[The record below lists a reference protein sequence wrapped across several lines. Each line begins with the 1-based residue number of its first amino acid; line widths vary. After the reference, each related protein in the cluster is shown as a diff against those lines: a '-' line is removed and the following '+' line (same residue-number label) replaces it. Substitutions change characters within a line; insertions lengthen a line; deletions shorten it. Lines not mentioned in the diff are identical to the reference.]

1 MQKIIILI
9 ILLIVIKFIWFNKK
23 KEGFA
28 CENLAPNSCNADKD
42 CEWIRRECR
51 NISSSS
57 CD

>member
-9 ILLIVIKFIWFNKK
+9 VLLIVIKFVWFNKK
-23 KEGFA
+23 EGFECA
-28 CENLAPNSCNADKD
+28 DLAPNSCNADKD

-51 NISSSS
+51 NISYSS

>member
-23 KEGFA
+23 EGFT

-51 NISSSS
+51 NIASSS

>member
-23 KEGFA
+23 EGFS

-51 NISSSS
+51 NIASSS